1 MKRAGASAV
10 RESGPPGGHEA
21 VADSL
26 RRYPKVGEAERRV
39 LLAFVRRASRTEL
52 RDAVL
57 RRGLEGRLIA
67 FRADHRRELRSFW
80 QAWSPWIFALLLLA
94 TLVQQLM

>member
-1 MKRAGASAV
+1 MKRAAISAV

-26 RRYPKVGEAERRV
+26 RRYPKIGAAERRL

-52 RDAVL
+52 RDAIL

-67 FRADHRRELRSFW
+67 FRADHRRELQGGWR
-80 QAWSPWIFALLLLA
+80 AWSPWIFALLLLA
-94 TLVQQLM
+94 SLVQQLM